1 MTAKQ
6 FLKQARYLDER
17 INTKITQVSSLH
29 DLATKATA
37 TLSDMPGSP
46 TRNTHRMEDII
57 KILMLEN
64 EINSDI
70 DHLVDLKESILAVI
84 KAVDDE
90 ECRLLLE
97 KRYLNFE
104 SWEDIA
110 AEMCTGIDNIDRL
123 HSKALKKTAIP
134 KTLIRYNKLRKSK
147 KG

>member
-6 FLKQARYLDER
+6 YLKQARYLDER
-17 INTKITQVSSLH
+17 INTKIAQVSSLH
-29 DLATKATA
+29 DLATKATS

-57 KILMLEN
+57 IKILMLEN
-64 EINSDI
+64 EINADI
-70 DHLVDLKESILAVI
+70 DNLVDLKDEILSVI

-104 SWEDIA
+104 QWEDIA
-110 AEMCTGIDNIDRL
+110 AEMCAGVKNRRPVCRGKR
-123 HSKALKKTAIP
+123 SQ
-134 KTLIRYNKLRKSK
+134 R
-147 KG
+147 G

>member
-6 FLKQARYLDER
+6 YLKQARYLDER
-17 INTKITQVSSLH
+17 INTKISQVSSLH
-29 DLATKATA
+29 DLATKATS

-57 KILMLEN
+57 IKILMLEN
-64 EINSDI
+64 EINADI
-70 DHLVDLKESILAVI
+70 DNLVDLKDEILSVI

-104 SWEDIA
+104 QWEDIA
-110 AEMCTGIDNIDRL
+110 AEMCTGVKNIYRL
-123 HSKALKKTAIP
+123 HDKALKMLVLPEKCQ
-134 KTLIRYNKLRKSK
+134 
-147 KG
+147 

>member
-6 FLKQARYLDER
+6 FLRQARYLDER
-17 INTKITQVSSLH
+17 INTKIAQVSSLH

-57 KILMLEN
+57 IKILMLEN

-70 DHLVDLKESILAVI
+70 DHLVDLKENILAVI

-90 ECRLLLE
+90 ECLLL
-97 KRYLNFE
+97 L
-104 SWEDIA
+104 
-110 AEMCTGIDNIDRL
+110 
-123 HSKALKKTAIP
+123 
-134 KTLIRYNKLRKSK
+134 
-147 KG
+147 

>member
-6 FLKQARYLDER
+6 YLKQARYLDER

-29 DLATKATA
+29 DLATKATS

-57 KILMLEN
+57 IKILMLEN
-64 EINSDI
+64 EINADI
-70 DHLVDLKESILAVI
+70 DNLVDLKDEILSVI

-104 SWEDIA
+104 QWEDIA
-110 AEMCTGIDNIDRL
+110 AEMCTGVKNIYRL
-123 HSKALKKTAIP
+123 HDKVLKMLVLPEKCQ
-134 KTLIRYNKLRKSK
+134 
-147 KG
+147 

>member
-6 FLKQARYLDER
+6 FLRQARYLDER
-17 INTKITQVSSLH
+17 INTKISQVSSLH

-46 TRNTHRMEDII
+46 TRNTQRMEDIII

-70 DHLVDLKESILAVI
+70 DHLVDLKESILSVI

-104 SWEDIA
+104 SWEDHRRRNVYGHRQHLPA
-110 AEMCTGIDNIDRL
+110 
-123 HSKALKKTAIP
+123 P
-134 KTLIRYNKLRKSK
+134 
-147 KG
+147 

>member
-6 FLKQARYLDER
+6 YLKQARYLDER
-17 INTKITQVSSLH
+17 INTKIAQVSSLH
-29 DLATKATA
+29 DLATKATS

-57 KILMLEN
+57 IKILMLEN
-64 EINSDI
+64 EINADI
-70 DHLVDLKESILAVI
+70 DHLVDLKDEILSVI

-104 SWEDIA
+104 QWEDIA
-110 AEMCTGIDNIDRL
+110 AEMRTGVKNIYRL
-123 HSKALKKTAIP
+123 HDKALKMLVLPEKCQ
-134 KTLIRYNKLRKSK
+134 
-147 KG
+147 

>member
-6 FLKQARYLDER
+6 YLKQTRYLDER

-29 DLATKATA
+29 DLAAKATS

-57 KILMLEN
+57 IKILMLEN
-64 EINSDI
+64 EINADI
-70 DHLVDLKESILAVI
+70 DHLIDLKDEILSAI

-104 SWEDIA
+104 QWEDIA
-110 AEMCTGIDNIDRL
+110 AEMCTGVKNIYRL
-123 HSKALKKTAIP
+123 HDKALKMLVLPEKCQ
-134 KTLIRYNKLRKSK
+134 
-147 KG
+147 

>member
-6 FLKQARYLDER
+6 YLKQARYLDER

-29 DLATKATA
+29 DLATKATS

-57 KILMLEN
+57 IKILMLEN
-64 EINSDI
+64 EINADI
-70 DHLVDLKESILAVI
+70 DHLVDLKDEILSVI

-104 SWEDIA
+104 QWEDIA
-110 AEMCTGIDNIDRL
+110 AEMCTGVKNIYRL
-123 HSKALKKTAIP
+123 HDKALKMLVLPEKCQ
-134 KTLIRYNKLRKSK
+134 
-147 KG
+147 

>member
-46 TRNTHRMEDII
+46 TRNTHHMEDIII

-64 EINSDI
+64 ELSSDI
-70 DHLVDLKESILAVI
+70 GYLVDLKENILAVI
-84 KAVDDE
+84 RDVDDD

-110 AEMCTGIDNIDRL
+110 AEMCTGIDNIYRL
-123 HSKALKKTAIP
+123 HSKALKKTVLP
-134 KTLIRYNKLRKSK
+134 KTLQ
-147 KG
+147 

>member
-17 INTKITQVSSLH
+17 INTKIAQVSSLH

-57 KILMLEN
+57 IKILMLEN
-64 EINSDI
+64 EINNDI

-84 KAVDDE
+84 KGVDDE

-110 AEMCTGIDNIDRL
+110 AEMCTGIDNIYRL
-123 HSKALKKTAIP
+123 HNKALKKIAILE
-134 KTLIRYNKLRKSK
+134 TLQ
-147 KG
+147 

>member
-17 INTKITQVSSLH
+17 INTKIAQVSSLH

-57 KILMLEN
+57 IKILMLEN

-70 DHLVDLKESILAVI
+70 DHLVDLKENIL
-84 KAVDDE
+84 D
-90 ECRLLLE
+90 
-97 KRYLNFE
+97 
-104 SWEDIA
+104 
-110 AEMCTGIDNIDRL
+110 
-123 HSKALKKTAIP
+123 
-134 KTLIRYNKLRKSK
+134 RKSVV
-147 KG
+147 